1 MRPGAA
7 NASSMEH
14 SSGSVFIS
22 QYFMMRIVV
31 LEGESP
37 AAVEVSP
44 TYAGAPCLR
53 TLAKQG
59 GRLPVTSGS
68 SGTPEA
74 GTITTMRLGAA
85 TRGSHPFG
93 KLKPYRAHQ
102 GTPTIYNQI
111 SCFAIAAPSCDSKAE
126 NRCICSA

>member
-22 QYFMMRIVV
+22 QYFMNRIVV

-44 TYAGAPCLR
+44 TYAGGPCLR

-68 SGTPEA
+68 SGAPEGGDDHNSDA
-74 GTITTMRLGAA
+74 
-85 TRGSHPFG
+85 RGRNLG
-93 KLKPYRAHQ
+93 KLSVRKFRALSCTAGDDHFLEQLLLLCNHVIQLTFYRH
-102 GTPTIYNQI
+102 
-111 SCFAIAAPSCDSKAE
+111 
-126 NRCICSA
+126 

>member
-22 QYFMMRIVV
+22 QYFMNRIVV

-44 TYAGAPCLR
+44 TYAGGPCLR

-74 GTITTMRLGAA
+74 GAITKMTLGAA
-85 TRGSHPFG
+85 TRGSHRFG
-93 KLKPYRAHQ
+93 KFKPHPAQ
-102 GTPTIYNQI
+102 PGADN
-111 SCFAIAAPSCDSKAE
+111 FF
-126 NRCICSA
+126 